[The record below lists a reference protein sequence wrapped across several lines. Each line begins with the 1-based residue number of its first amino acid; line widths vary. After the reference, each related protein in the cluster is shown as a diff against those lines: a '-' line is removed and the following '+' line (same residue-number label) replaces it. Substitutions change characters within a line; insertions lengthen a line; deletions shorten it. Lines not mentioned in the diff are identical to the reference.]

1 MIKFEWDLQKAK
13 SNKKKHGLTFE
24 EAQSVFYDDLA
35 IQFEDQVALSEQSFI
50 MLGRSNQSRTLVV
63 VHCERGE
70 NKEILKI
77 ISSRKATKPE
87 QNFYS
92 GGDL

>member
-13 SNKKKHGLTFE
+13 LNKKKHGVAFE

-35 IQFEDQVALSEQSFI
+35 IQFEDQVALGEQCFI
-50 MLGRSNQSRTLVV
+50 MLGLSNQSRTLVV

-70 NKEILKI
+70 NKEILRI
-77 ISSRKATKPE
+77 ISARKATKSE
-87 QNFYS
+87 QKFYS

>member
-13 SNKKKHGLTFE
+13 SNKKKHGVAFE

-35 IQFEDQVALSEQSFI
+35 IQFEDQEAMGEQRFI

-70 NKEILKI
+70 NKEILRI
-77 ISSRKATKPE
+77 ISARKATKSE
-87 QNFYS
+87 QKFYS
-92 GGDL
+92 GVNL